1 MRKNA
6 APAPA
11 IWLARGKNQNI
22 SAKRAMT
29 FLSLARTWTLLAY
42 EKDQLAAIEKEEDG
56 GLDEAEKR
64 TWFLFEAS
72 RAGESPRSDPT
83 LIETD

>member
-6 APAPA
+6 EPAPA

-22 SAKRAMT
+22 SVKRAMT

-42 EKDQLAAIEKEEDG
+42 EKDQLAAIEKEEG
-56 GLDEAEKR
+56 WSHQLAVSFLYRLNRHFGLIVVNDAR
-64 TWFLFEAS
+64 DL
-72 RAGESPRSDPT
+72 
-83 LIETD
+83 